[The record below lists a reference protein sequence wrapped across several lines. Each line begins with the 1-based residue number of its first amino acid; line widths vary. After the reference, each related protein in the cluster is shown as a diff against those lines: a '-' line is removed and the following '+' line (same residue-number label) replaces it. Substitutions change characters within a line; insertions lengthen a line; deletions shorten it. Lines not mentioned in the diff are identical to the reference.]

1 MAENLR
7 NWARN
12 YEYEAATL
20 HRPTSVEQV
29 REIVSKAHRVKA
41 LGTRHSFNAIAD
53 TAEDQISTEHLNQ
66 IVTIDRE
73 AMQVTVE
80 GGIAYGRLS
89 ERLHAEGLAVHNLAS
104 LPHISVA
111 GATATATHGS
121 GDANGNLATAVAGL
135 DIVKADGELVSLKR
149 GDPDFPGAVVN
160 LGALGVV
167 VRVTLDL
174 KPTFL
179 VAQSVYEHLP
189 FAELEANFDAITSEA
204 YSVSLFTAWAGPT
217 VDQVWIKRLFT
228 EAAPSPATFHGA
240 RLALDRRHPIR
251 DISPVNCTAQ
261 MGEPGPSHDRLP
273 HFRMDFTP
281 SSGEELQ
288 AEYLIPRRH
297 ALEAVKTVNEMRD
310 LIAPHLLISEIRT
323 MAADGL
329 WLSPA
334 YGEGSVGIH
343 FTLKPDWEA
352 ARQMLPVVDARL
364 APLGARPHW
373 GKLFT
378 MAPEQFQP
386 LYTRLEDFRALAR
399 RFDPEGKFRNAYLDR
414 NIFNA

>member
-7 NWARN
+7 NWAGN
-12 YEYEAATL
+12 FGYGAARI
-20 HRPTSVEQV
+20 HRPESVEEVQ
-29 REIVSKAHRVKA
+29 EIVSRAARVKA

-53 TAEDQISTEHLNQ
+53 TDADHLSTENLNQ
-66 IVTIDRE
+66 IIAIDRE
-73 AMQVTVE
+73 ARQVTVG

-89 ERLHAEGLAVHNLAS
+89 ERLHGEGFAVHNLAS

-111 GATATATHGS
+111 GAVATATHGS
-121 GDANGNLATAVAGL
+121 GDANGNLATAVAAL

-149 GDPDFPGAVVN
+149 GDANFAGAVVN

-174 KPTFL
+174 QPTFL

-189 FAELEANFDAITSEA
+189 FSELGANFDAITSEA

-217 VDQVWIKRLFT
+217 IDQVWIKRQVT
-228 EAAPSPATFHGA
+228 EEQTLAPEFFGA
-240 RLALDRRHPIR
+240 KLAPDHRHPIR

-261 MGEPGPSHDRLP
+261 MGQPGPSHDRLP

-288 AEYLIPRRH
+288 AEYLVPRRH
-297 ALEAVKTVNEMRD
+297 ALEAIQAVNEMRD
-310 LIAPHLLISEIRT
+310 LISPLLLISEIRT
-323 MAADGL
+323 MAKDNL
-329 WLSPA
+329 WMSPA
-334 YGEGSVGIH
+334 HGEGCVGIH

-352 ARQMLPVVDARL
+352 VRQVLPTVDARL
-364 APLGARPHW
+364 APFGARPHW

-378 MAPEQFQP
+378 MSAAQFQP
-386 LYTRLEDFRALAR
+386 LYTRLGDFRALMGL
-399 RFDPEGKFRNAYLDR
+399 FDPEGKFRNEYLTR
-414 NIFNA
+414 NVL